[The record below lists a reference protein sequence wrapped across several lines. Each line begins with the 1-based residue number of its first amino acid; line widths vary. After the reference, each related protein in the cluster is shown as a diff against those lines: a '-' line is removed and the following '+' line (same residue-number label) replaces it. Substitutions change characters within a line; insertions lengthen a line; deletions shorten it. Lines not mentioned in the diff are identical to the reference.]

1 MTADLIIHNALVRTM
16 EHASPQEAE
25 SGPVPTAVAVSGD
38 RISAAGSDAEILAL
52 AGPGTRVID
61 AGGAALVPGLIDSH
75 MHPIWGIELTRGVDL
90 YGLDFEG
97 VRSALAREAERLPE
111 GAWVCAWNL
120 DHNIFDSPMRGDAF
134 DDVLGGRPLAVV
146 LYDLHTGLGNPAA
159 LAAAG
164 ITGAETFDDA
174 SLVVLDEEG
183 VPTGELREIPA
194 YLLLLDAVPPI
205 PQEEYIARLH
215 ALFSTLNGVGITS
228 AVVMDGRDKHLDLL
242 AEMEEGGDLSV
253 QLHIAMWHQPGDGD
267 DRVAQ
272 IISQLGRSGRGYR
285 VQLIKMFL
293 DGVIESGTA
302 WLNEPDTCGTGTH
315 SFWKDLDR
323 YEEVTGRYIEA
334 GYQIA
339 THSVGDAGVGQILEA
354 YKRVGTASPA
364 GAPNRIEHLEVLT
377 DPDISNLAETG
388 VVASMQPL
396 HMQWRAGDGSDAWA
410 SRLGPHRS
418 RHGAFRVKDVLAA
431 GGRVTLGS
439 DWPVAQ
445 YDPRLGMA
453 WARLRRTP
461 GCPAAPVFEPEQRLT
476 GYEALLGYTRWAA
489 EALGRDDLGVIRSG
503 AKANLVLFAGDPAGT
518 DGDALPEL
526 PVLLTV
532 VDGKPVHSALA

>member
-1 MTADLIIHNALVRTM
+1 MTPETIIYNARVRTM
-16 EHASPQEAE
+16 EPAPGSVADQPA
-25 SGPVPTAVAVSGD
+25 PTAVAVTGG
-38 RISAAGSDAEILAL
+38 RISAVADDADVLAL
-52 AGPGTRVID
+52 AGPDTRLID
-61 AGGAALVPGLIDSH
+61 AAGAALVPGLIDSH

-97 VRSALAREAERLPE
+97 VRSALAREAEQLPE
-111 GAWVCAWNL
+111 DAWVCGWNL
-120 DHNIFDSPMRGDAF
+120 DHNVFDSALRGDLF

-146 LYDLHTGLGNPAA
+146 LYDLHTALGNPAA

-164 ITGAETFDDA
+164 ITGEETFDDA
-174 SLVVLDEEG
+174 SLVVIDEFG

-205 PQEEYIARLH
+205 PQDEYIARLR
-215 ALFSTLNGVGITS
+215 ALFATLNSAGITS

-242 AEMEEGGDLSV
+242 AEMEKAGDLTV

-272 IISQLGRSGRGYR
+272 IVSQLGRSGRGWR

-323 YEEVTGRYIEA
+323 YEEVTGKYIDA

-339 THSVGDAGVGQILEA
+339 THSVGDAGVGQILSA
-354 YKRVGTASPA
+354 YKRVGTESAS

-377 DPDISNLAETG
+377 DADISQLAETG

-418 RHGAFRVKDVLAA
+418 RHGAFRVKDVLEA
-431 GGRVTLGS
+431 GGRAALGS

-461 GCPAAPVFEPEQRLT
+461 GSPGAPVFEPDQRLS

-489 EALGRDDLGVIRSG
+489 EALGRDDLGVIRTG
-503 AKANLVLFAGDPAGT
+503 AAANLVLFAEDPAET
-518 DGDALPEL
+518 DGDALPHL
-526 PVLLTV
+526 PVLLTM

>member
-16 EHASPQEAE
+16 ESAAPEAPGFGPAS
-25 SGPVPTAVAVSGD
+25 TAVAVTGGQITAVAGD
-38 RISAAGSDAEILAL
+38 ADVLAL
-52 AGPGTRVID
+52 AGPDTRVID
-61 AGGAALVPGLIDSH
+61 ACGAALVPGLIDSH
-75 MHPIWGIELTRGVDL
+75 MHPIWGIELTRGIDL
-90 YGLDFEG
+90 YGLDLEG
-97 VRSALAREAERLPE
+97 IRDALAKEAARLPE
-111 GAWVCAWNL
+111 DAWVCGWNL
-120 DHNIFDSPMRGDAF
+120 DHNAFDGPLRGDLF

-164 ITGAETFDDA
+164 ITGRETFDDA
-174 SLVVLDEEG
+174 SLVVVDESG

-205 PQEEYIARLH
+205 PQDEYIQRLQS
-215 ALFSTLNGVGITS
+215 LFTTLNGVGITS

-242 AEMEEGGDLSV
+242 ADMEKAGDLTV

-267 DRVAQ
+267 ERVAQ
-272 IISQLGRSGRGYR
+272 IISQLGRSGRGWR

-323 YEEVTGRYIEA
+323 YEEVTRRYVEA

-354 YKRVGTASPA
+354 YKRVGTASA
-364 GAPNRIEHLEVLT
+364 SGAPNRIEHLEVLT

-418 RHGAFRVKDVLAA
+418 HGGFRVRDVLDT
-431 GGRVTLGS
+431 GGRVALGS

-461 GCPAAPVFEPEQRLT
+461 GNVQAPVFEPEQRLS

-489 EALGRDDLGVIRSG
+489 EALGRGDLGVIKPG
-503 AKANLVLFAGDPAGT
+503 ATANLVLFAEDPAET
-518 DGDALPEL
+518 DGDALTDL

-532 VDGKPVHSALA
+532 VGGEPVHSALA